1 MSMVKKYIMVATHR
15 EELSTINLLTPQW
28 GGLVRLR
35 YKLNTLYLHLQNTH
49 GYQTDQGADL
59 LWEFPNFKAT
69 WRFGHVINVRSRDSF
84 KDLHFNKTYG
94 F

>member
-1 MSMVKKYIMVATHR
+1 MSMVKKYIIVATHR
-15 EELSTINLLTPQW
+15 EELSTINL
-28 GGLVRLR
+28 
-35 YKLNTLYLHLQNTH
+35 QNTH
-49 GYQTDQGADL
+49 GHQTNQGADL

-69 WRFGHVINVRSRDSF
+69 WRFGHVINVRLRDSF